1 MTPTATHRWQHS
13 LVTPEEA
20 IQAIEPG
27 MKIFLGTGCAE
38 PRTLIQAITASNARN
53 LRDLDFIQLL
63 SLGDALPKDQTSE
76 HKYRLKTF
84 FSGYVASDAIQ
95 QGRIDFIPTAS
106 SQVPLLVTAGIID
119 VDAALVQITPP
130 DRRGFVSLGLSVDAA
145 RRAMERA
152 TLVIGEINY
161 DIPYTMGDTFA
172 HISNFDLLVE
182 SDQPPHYFPR
192 WPVPDVYKKLAENVA
207 SMVEDGSCIAFSF
220 GPVFEALVEPLSR
233 KRDLSVHSIIMT
245 DALMEVIK
253 SGAVTNRNK
262 RFFRNKSVV
271 SYAQGTKELYRWLD
285 RNPLVEFQGIDTVM
299 DPRIMSMNEKYTKI
313 LPARRVDLSG
323 IVALQVGRQNV
334 TLDPGEVHSVFMG
347 AALSPGGRTIFALP
361 SRNYHN
367 KPNIILSAKDYPNQ
381 FTNQESLDLII
392 TEYGVASMRGRTQR
406 ERALALID
414 IAHPDDRWELVQ
426 QAKTANILYQDQ
438 MYLTESGHCYPDD
451 IAHQHTFKNGLTVWF
466 RAIKP
471 SDEDDMRKLF
481 YRFSDKAVYYRYF
494 APLKAMP
501 HQQMQEY
508 VNIDYINIMSI
519 VGIILEA
526 GAEHIIAEARYA
538 NLQDSSYADVAF
550 VVDEKY
556 IGVGIAKYM
565 LDLLINTAKKRGIR
579 GFKADVLTVNKPM
592 LKVFESSRYPM
603 HAIVKSGVYEVTIP
617 FIDELEGKKTSA
629 G

>member
-1 MTPTATHRWQHS
+1 
-13 LVTPEEA
+13 
-20 IQAIEPG
+20 
-27 MKIFLGTGCAE
+27 
-38 PRTLIQAITASNARN
+38 
-53 LRDLDFIQLL
+53 
-63 SLGDALPKDQTSE
+63 
-76 HKYRLKTF
+76 
-84 FSGYVASDAIQ
+84 
-95 QGRIDFIPTAS
+95 
-106 SQVPLLVTAGIID
+106 
-119 VDAALVQITPP
+119 
-130 DRRGFVSLGLSVDAA
+130 
-145 RRAMERA
+145 
-152 TLVIGEINY
+152 
-161 DIPYTMGDTFA
+161 
-172 HISNFDLLVE
+172 
-182 SDQPPHYFPR
+182 
-192 WPVPDVYKKLAENVA
+192 
-207 SMVEDGSCIAFSF
+207 
-220 GPVFEALVEPLSR
+220 
-233 KRDLSVHSIIMT
+233 
-245 DALMEVIK
+245 
-253 SGAVTNRNK
+253 
-262 RFFRNKSVV
+262 
-271 SYAQGTKELYRWLD
+271 
-285 RNPLVEFQGIDTVM
+285 
-299 DPRIMSMNEKYTKI
+299 
-313 LPARRVDLSG
+313 
-323 IVALQVGRQNV
+323 
-334 TLDPGEVHSVFMG
+334 
-347 AALSPGGRTIFALP
+347 
-361 SRNYHN
+361 
-367 KPNIILSAKDYPNQ
+367 
-381 FTNQESLDLII
+381 
-392 TEYGVASMRGRTQR
+392 MRGRTQR

-414 IAHPDDRWELVQ
+414 IAHPDDRWNLVQ
-426 QAKTANILYQDQ
+426 QAKAANILYQDQ

-579 GFKADVLTVNKPM
+579 GFTADVLTVNKPM